1 MATVSKLSNK
11 STDVYCIKRAI
22 HYHTLMLVRLLSDYL
37 HEEGRS
43 ELPDVGIA
51 LLYQLMKCWIL
62 LQRQRICIVMVKTK
76 QNN

>member
-1 MATVSKLSNK
+1 
-11 STDVYCIKRAI
+11 
-22 HYHTLMLVRLLSDYL
+22 MLVRLLSDYL

-62 LQRQRICIVMVKTK
+62 LQRQTICIVMVKTK
-76 QNN
+76 QKLLVYCPIHIKKQCTITEMTNPGTG